1 MKIFLSYGHDSN
13 EPLIEK
19 IKEYLSKDAKRT
31 QMHDIHRVLFVI
43 ALILSFS
50 VAQNVYAQTQ
60 QGFVKTIGRPDKPG
74 IPLENVTIQMVG
86 MVNATMSSA
95 SGEFYLSAYNK
106 KDGDAIKLLR
116 VQKNGYELKDK
127 DMIGRSL
134 VLSSH
139 VPIYITM
146 VDTRQLEAD
155 KRRIE
160 DNARRVAE
168 KNYQK
173 KLKEIEK
180 ENKKHKLS
188 AEKYRQEL
196 DDLQEKYEKYLSLI
210 GDMAERYART
220 DYDQLDSIDI
230 EINICIENGELEKA
244 DSLIHTVFDPSTVAE
259 RNRAA
264 KKEIE
269 ERIKFAQA
277 VIDKANEDKEA
288 ILRDIE
294 YAKQIAILSES
305 LAREYIA
312 QGAKEK
318 ALQNLQKSLDIK
330 KIVYDEGH
338 PEVIKLIQQIEELKK

>member
-1 MKIFLSYGHDSN
+1 MKRLLFIIVAINIIFVS
-13 EPLIEK
+13 
-19 IKEYLSKDAKRT
+19 T
-31 QMHDIHRVLFVI
+31 
-43 ALILSFS
+43 
-50 VAQNVYAQTQ
+50 AQNQ
-60 QGFVKTIGRPDKPG
+60 QGFVKTIGRPGMPG
-74 IPLENVTIQMVG
+74 VPLENVTIQMVG
-86 MVNATMSSA
+86 MVNATTSSA
-95 SGEFYLSAYNK
+95 TGEFFLSAYNK

-134 VLSSH
+134 VFSSH

-155 KRRIE
+155 KKRIE

-173 KLKEIEK
+173 KRKEIEK
-180 ENKKHKLS
+180 ENRKHKLT

-196 DDLQEKYEKYLSLI
+196 DDLQEKYDKYLSLI
-210 GDMAERYART
+210 GDMADRYART

-244 DSLIHTVFDPSTVAE
+244 DSLIHTVFDPETVLE

-269 ERIKFAQA
+269 DRIKFAQA
-277 VIDKANEDKEA
+277 VIDKANADKEA
-288 ILRDIE
+288 ILKDVE
-294 YAKQIAILSES
+294 YAKQIAILSEN
-305 LAREYIA
+305 LAREYMA
-312 QGAKEK
+312 QGNKEK
-318 ALQNLQKSLDIK
+318 ALQNLRKSLEIK

-338 PEVIKLIQQIEELKK
+338 PEVMNLIQQIEELKK

>member
-1 MKIFLSYGHDSN
+1 MNQMKIIST
-13 EPLIEK
+13 I
-19 IKEYLSKDAKRT
+19 
-31 QMHDIHRVLFVI
+31 LFTLVV
-43 ALILSFS
+43 ALAAS
-50 VAQNVYAQTQ
+50 AQTQ
-60 QGFVKTIGRPDKPG
+60 QGFVKTTGRPNKPG
-74 IPLENVTIQMVG
+74 VPLENVMIQMVG
-86 MVNATMSSA
+86 MVNPVISS
-95 SGEFYLSAYNK
+95 STGEFNLSAYNK

-134 VLSSH
+134 VFSSH

-155 KRRIE
+155 KKRIE
-160 DNARRVAE
+160 DNAKRVAE
-168 KNYQK
+168 ENYQK
-173 KLKEIEK
+173 KKAIIEE
-180 ENKKHKLS
+180 ENNNHKLS
-188 AEKYRQEL
+188 AEKYRKEL

-210 GDMAERYART
+210 GDMADRYART

-244 DSLIHTVFDPSTVAE
+244 DSLIHTVFDPETVLE

-269 ERIKFAQA
+269 DRIKFAQA
-277 VIDKANEDKEA
+277 VIDKANADKEA
-288 ILRDIE
+288 ILKDIE

-305 LAREYIA
+305 LAREYLA
-312 QGAKEK
+312 QGEKEK

>member
-1 MKIFLSYGHDSN
+1 MKI
-13 EPLIEK
+13 ICA
-19 IKEYLSKDAKRT
+19 I
-31 QMHDIHRVLFVI
+31 LFTLVV
-43 ALILSFS
+43 ALAAS
-50 VAQNVYAQTQ
+50 AQTQ
-60 QGFVKTIGRPDKPG
+60 QGFVKTIGRPESPG
-74 IPLENVTIQMVG
+74 VPLENVTIQMVG
-86 MVNATMSSA
+86 MVNATTSSVK
-95 SGEFYLSAYNK
+95 GEFFLSAYNK

-134 VLSSH
+134 VFSSH

-146 VDTRQLEAD
+146 VDSQQLEAD
-155 KRRIE
+155 KKRIE

-173 KLKEIEK
+173 KRKEIEK
-180 ENKKHKLS
+180 QNRKHKLT

-196 DDLQEKYEKYLSLI
+196 EDLQERYEKYLSLI
-210 GDMAERYART
+210 GDMADRYART

-244 DSLIHTVFDPSTVAE
+244 DSLIHTVFDPETVLE

-264 KKEIE
+264 KKEIGD
-269 ERIKFAQA
+269 RIKFAQA
-277 VIDKANEDKEA
+277 VIDKANADKEA

-305 LAREYIA
+305 LAREYLA
-312 QGAKEK
+312 QGEKEK
-318 ALQNLQKSLDIK
+318 ALQNLQKSLVIK
-330 KIVYDEGH
+330 KIVYDENDS
-338 PEVIKLIQQIEELKK
+338 EVIRLIKQIEGIKR